1 MDDFP
6 ITVKVKDV
14 SGSIFWSIGLAD
26 FKDED
31 TGITG
36 TISNSGDSILFS
48 INDKQYAVS
57 ITKMLNAIYNHTK
70 K

>member
-1 MDDFP
+1 MDEFP

-14 SGSIFWSIGLAD
+14 SGSIFWSITLAD
-26 FKDED
+26 FEDED

-36 TISNSGDSILFS
+36 TISNSGDNILFS

-57 ITKMLNAIYNHTK
+57 ITKILSAIYNHTK